1 MAENH
6 MILGA
11 EIRFDEAKLRQAIG
25 RVEQQLKFRGPFAN
39 MATDTTKFSYEL
51 DRATQRVITLGT
63 AFQLLSTAT
72 RTIREIAR
80 STIEVEKAM
89 TDINAVFRLTNDNLS
104 KFQGN
109 LFDISRETAKSF
121 SEVSKAATEFARQG
135 LSVAKTQEAV
145 RAALILSRDAN
156 IDVAVSVKAL
166 TSATNSFQKEG
177 LTHLQVINRMAA
189 ADAAFAVSSSDLAD
203 ALTRVG
209 SAAADAG
216 VSFNELVALVT
227 SAQQITARGG
237 SVIAGAFNT
246 IFTRINRRDTLDALE
261 SLGVAVTDVQG
272 RMLPTL
278 KVLENFSVAYDRM
291 TGSVKN
297 QAAELVGGVRQLNTL
312 KAVLGD
318 LSKQN
323 SIFAQSLAE
332 VENARDSAERRNAS
346 RNQSLDAR
354 LKQLSSTGEQIGA
367 NIGTIGFAP
376 QVKGLI
382 SNINNNPL
390 TEALRNA
397 GDMTNESSGAEAGRI
412 FIKGFGGAIMYGLS
426 PIIVSMTAAL
436 TKNVFGNLWKDMTQ
450 VAFRK
455 DTARETA
462 DLEKQIVALYQ
473 AGGAPL
479 QQQLATMTSLTQQAA
494 VFAGLLKSIQSGSPI
509 NSAGIA
515 AALSSQGIRPAAV
528 RRAAEG
534 YVPMAEEM
542 HAISRGVGGAPM
554 SARPVYLPSF
564 NRGGG
569 QHGIVANTSEFIV
582 PNMAGG
588 SAIFNQEMVQKY
600 GLPPGSKPVAA
611 GGYIPAASMGFNSPE
626 SSEAYKAMMFSGTF
640 IQDATT
646 KAQIN
651 KAYAEERAREAIR
664 MSQIKSAEEGFQLLE
679 KERALAAAKRAL
691 TTQEI
696 NLSQNVLS
704 ATQKLY
710 NEARTRGQYLGLGD
724 YPISHY
730 LDNPVPGAVA
740 AVQAQSTPGPWRGLG
755 TNGLPSQ
762 YGPFLPAGW
771 TMPVGTGLPPVIP
784 KPSLWSR
791 MSQRLGTNGPAG
803 SMALAMGLPMIGSN
817 INERPGGTAAGMGW
831 GALSS
836 GLNMAGFGAATGSIF
851 GPMGGPVGAV
861 GGALVGGIYGAL
873 SKTVK
878 SLDEI
883 TADLEKS
890 GQKLN
895 EQFMA
900 SAEVF
905 KIDDERKAAE
915 ERGMSPREA
924 ILFRRRITTAIA
936 AQSDPEIRK
945 MLINRAGDPDSQRRI
960 ATAQAELQHKQIVT
974 RDLLT
979 SGGRIGGGFMGM
991 FSGGFSGEEATTA
1004 GLGLN
1009 PTISGMSERDI
1020 EALKTLAQ
1028 NNPEEALRV
1037 IGQKGLLNEE
1047 QMKQFMS
1054 PFKAA
1059 STTQRLARWAL
1070 PFAGSVGL
1078 GPVGSMLGQFGAG
1091 TIGSGTRER
1100 ASQAIMKAIED
1111 VLPTVKGQS
1120 NAALG
1125 PGQLGARAL
1134 RGIYS
1139 QYRMGSAFTGVQN
1152 EAESQLAQ
1160 AMQGFALSGP
1170 ISEREKLL
1178 QGNQFGLS
1186 NISMRADQSRRLAL
1200 AQGREGLVGSMISA
1214 GINRESAYGEVGK
1227 LTSRGGVEDLLA
1239 RLRSNKVEG
1248 FDTTQRDKVEDQ
1260 LQQLLEVYKKI
1271 YEEEELGLNITEEIN
1286 RKRLEEFDA
1295 EKDYRRI
1302 QIRLINAAEEEAE
1315 RREGVALAMLGMSGN
1330 PFVSGSQIESG
1341 LMGGATNQGMWGNAR
1356 GSFAGGF
1363 KAHFAGLKQDLFQF
1377 AEIGNAV
1384 AQSLQS
1390 SLGNAF
1396 GNFVTGAASAKD
1408 AFRSFA
1414 VSVLGDASKMFAS
1427 KAIQGIFGTMLGGL
1441 TGGGSMGFAAGGA
1454 VPAMLTGGEFY
1465 LSPRAAK
1472 RIGYD
1477 TLRQINGYAD
1487 GGLVRGGSGVKDDV
1501 PARLPPG
1508 SFIVRKSA
1516 TQRLGPDY
1524 LQALADGR
1532 VQHRAIGGI
1541 MLGAL
1546 LGGGLGYAVGGK
1558 KGALAGAVIGGIGGH
1573 FLSGSGAAG
1582 AGATTSGYST
1592 PQTAMGGLAEAYNS
1606 PTIMMDPF
1614 KVGAGS
1620 LAGAG
1625 GSAWGTIGMGLGA
1638 AAGLGLLARAMS
1650 RSANVSV
1657 GPVSRSSLEAEQS
1670 QMFGANSGRF
1680 AYLNVNSDG
1689 GNYIN
1694 SFGAAPATRRW
1705 AEGGSVDAPLVP
1717 GPHSGGNGAQVSVK
1731 IEINNNG
1738 QTSSKSS
1745 ATGEGSFGS
1754 DFGTKL
1760 EKAIR
1765 PIVQDELVRQSRNDG
1780 FFTQRSRYVTS

>member
-1 MAENH
+1 MADNSV
-6 MILGA
+6 ILNT
-11 EIRFDEAKLRQAIG
+11 ELRLDEAKLRQSIQ
-25 RVEQQLKFRGPFAN
+25 RIEQQLKFRGPFAN
-39 MATDTTKFSYEL
+39 MATDTTKFSHEL

-216 VSFNELVALVT
+216 VSFNQLVALVT

-246 IFTRINRRDTLDALE
+246 IFTRISRKDTLDALE
-261 SLGVAVTDVQG
+261 SLGVAVTDLEG

-278 KVLENFSVAYDRM
+278 KVLDNFAHAYDKM

-312 KAVLGD
+312 KAILSD
-318 LSKQN
+318 LAKEN
-323 SIFAQSLAE
+323 GLYAQSLKE
-332 VENARDSAERRNAS
+332 VDNAQDAAERRNLS

-450 VAFRK
+450 AAFRK

-479 QQQLATMTSLTQQAA
+479 QQQLATMTSLTQQTA
-494 VFAGLLKSIQSGSPI
+494 VFAGLLKSIQSGSSI

-542 HAISRGVGGAPM
+542 HAISRGVGGAPS

-564 NRGGG
+564 DRGGG
-569 QHGIVANTSEFIV
+569 QRGIVANTSEYIV
-582 PNMAGG
+582 PHLAGG

-611 GGYIPAASMGFNSPE
+611 GGFIPTAAGGFDFDIRATSGATM
-626 SSEAYKAMMFSGTF
+626 SGSGIDKLTSLFEAVRNAGNGDS
-640 IQDATT
+640 
-646 KAQIN
+646 
-651 KAYAEERAREAIR
+651 AR
-664 MSQIKSAEEGFQLLE
+664 K
-679 KERALAAAKRAL
+679 
-691 TTQEI
+691 
-696 NLSQNVLS
+696 
-704 ATQKLY
+704 
-710 NEARTRGQYLGLGD
+710 LGLGIVEMTQAMNKTSQSKVLEMLGKEYEQFD
-724 YPISHY
+724 KGINRATYEVSHY
-730 LDNPVPGAVA
+730 LNKIEPGAVA
-740 AVQAQSTPGPWRGLG
+740 AVQAQGTPGAWRGLG
-755 TNGLPSQ
+755 ANGLPSR
-762 YGPFLPAGW
+762 YGPFLPSGW
-771 TMPVGTGLPPVIP
+771 TMPAGTGLPPVIP
-784 KPSLWSR
+784 QSSLWSR

-817 INERPGGTAAGMGW
+817 IDERPGGTAAGMGW

-851 GPMGGPVGAV
+851 GPMGGPVGAI

-900 SAEVF
+900 SAEVL
-905 KIDDERKAAE
+905 KVDE
-915 ERGMSPREA
+915 ERRVASERGVSPRED
-924 ILFRRRITTAIA
+924 ILFRRRVTTAIA
-936 AQSDPEIRK
+936 TQNDPEIRRL
-945 MLINRAGDPDSQRRI
+945 LINRAKDPDAASKI
-960 ATAQAELQHKQIVT
+960 AIRQSELSNQYT
-974 RDLLT
+974 TSRDLLT
-979 SGGRIGGGFMGM
+979 AGGRIGGGFFGM
-991 FSGGFSGEEATTA
+991 LSGGFDEKETA
-1004 GLGLN
+1004 QAGMGLT
-1009 PTISGMSERDI
+1009 PTLSRMSEAD
-1020 EALKTLAQ
+1020 LKSLRNLART
-1028 NNPEEALRV
+1028 NPEAAQRI
-1037 IGQKGLLNEE
+1037 IGQRGGLDPD
-1047 QMKQFMS
+1047 QMKQLMEPFTASSTAQKIVKWGSRVLS
-1054 PFKAA
+1054 PLAA
-1059 STTQRLARWAL
+1059 
-1070 PFAGSVGL
+1070 PFGL
-1078 GPVGSMLGQFGAG
+1078 SGAFTALGQYGYSALGA
-1091 TIGSGTRER
+1091 GTRER
-1100 ASQAIMKAIED
+1100 SGQAILKGIEE
-1111 VLPTVKGQS
+1111 VLPVVSAQS
-1120 NAALG
+1120 GAGLG
-1125 PGQLGARAL
+1125 PGRMGKRDLGELMSLYRMQSAFG
-1134 RGIYS
+1134 GIYGDAEM
-1139 QYRMGSAFTGVQN
+1139 QAVQ
-1152 EAESQLAQ
+1152 AKQALALGRP
-1160 AMQGFALSGP
+1160 M
-1170 ISEREKLL
+1170 SERNKLL
-1178 QGNQFGLS
+1178 ISSQFGES
-1186 NISMRADQSRRLAL
+1186 NISLRADIARRSTLDRG
-1200 AQGREGLVGSMISA
+1200 QEELVQAMIGS
-1214 GINRESAYGEVGK
+1214 GIDKEAAYNEVGK
-1227 LTSRGGVEDLLA
+1227 LTGRSSILNLKERLQSGG
-1239 RLRSNKVEG
+1239 VEG
-1248 FDTTQRDKVEDQ
+1248 FDTTKSEKVVDTLRQ
-1260 LQQLLEVYKKI
+1260 LDEAYRKI
-1271 YEEEELGLNITEEIN
+1271 STEEAVSLKIAEKIN
-1286 RKRLEEFDA
+1286 EEKLKELDYLESAEGILHRMRVDA
-1295 EKDYRRI
+1295 ETSDKQARATAM
-1302 QIRLINAAEEEAE
+1302 AAI
-1315 RREGVALAMLGMSGN
+1315 GMAGN
-1330 PFVSGSQIESG
+1330 PLFSGSQIESG
-1341 LMGGATNQGMWGNAR
+1341 LLGGAMSKGRFGDAS

-1384 AQSLQS
+1384 AQNLQS

-1441 TGGGSMGFAAGGA
+1441 TGGGSMGFAGGGA

-1582 AGATTSGYST
+1582 SGAGASAADVPTYGRF
-1592 PQTAMGGLAEAYNS
+1592 GEAYS
-1606 PTIMMDPF
+1606 HQAIMMDPF
-1614 KVGAGS
+1614 KVSAGS

-1650 RSANVSV
+1650 RSANSSV
-1657 GPVSRSSLEAEQS
+1657 GPVSRSALESEQS

-1705 AEGGSVDAPLVP
+1705 AEGGGVDAPLVP
-1717 GPHSGGNGAQVSVK
+1717 GPHSGGNGGAQVSVK